1 MANPLTKE
9 TLSAMTVADLKK
21 FATKVGANTIDPKT
35 GKAKNKVQLVNAI
48 LMKKRLGGKSNK
60 LTGSSNT
67 ARDQQRKAKKP
78 GKRVS
83 KGGKVY
89 YEKRANRAD
98 VNKKTMLG
106 GKKPT
111 VTDIKAQEFKM
122 HLTQLNKVAN
132 EIIRARGTNKIPELR
147 KQLSGEMRS
156 CKSCYSAFL
165 TKAK

>member
-1 MANPLTKE
+1 MAVALTKE
-9 TLSAMTVADLKK
+9 LLNQNTVVELKK
-21 FATKVGANTIDPKT
+21 VATSLGANTIDPKT
-35 GKAKNKVQLVNAI
+35 GKAKTKVQLVNAI
-48 LMKKRLGGKSNK
+48 LMKKNLGGKSNK
-60 LTGSSNT
+60 LVGKSN
-67 ARDQQRKAKKP
+67 RSLDKQRKAKKP

-83 KGGKVY
+83 ASGKVY

-98 VNKKTMLG
+98 VKTMLG

-111 VTDIKAQEFKM
+111 ATDIKAKEFKM

-132 EIIRARGTNKIPELR
+132 EIIKARGTNQIPELR

-165 TKAK
+165 SKAK

>member
-1 MANPLTKE
+1 MAVALTKE
-9 TLSAMTVADLKK
+9 LLMGNTIIQLKK
-21 FATKVGANTIDPKT
+21 EAKRIGANTIDPKT
-35 GKAKNKVQLVNAI
+35 GKAKTKVQLVNAI
-48 LMKKRLGGKSNK
+48 LMKKNLSGKSNK
-60 LTGSSNT
+60 LTGSSN
-67 ARDQQRKAKKP
+67 RSLDKQRRAKKP

-89 YEKRANRAD
+89 YERRANRAD

-111 VTDIKAQEFKM
+111 ATDIKAKEFKM

-132 EIIRARGTNKIPELR
+132 EIIKARGTNQIPELR

-165 TKAK
+165 SKAK

>member
-1 MANPLTKE
+1 MAVEFTKE
-9 TLSAMTVADLKK
+9 SLSGLSVAELKRL
-21 FATKVGANTIDPKT
+21 ATRVGANTIDPKT
-35 GKAKNKVQLVNAI
+35 GKAKTKVQLVNGI
-48 LMKKRLGGKSNK
+48 LMKKRLSGKSNK
-60 LTGSSNT
+60 LTGASN
-67 ARDQQRKAKKP
+67 RNLDKQKKAKKP

-83 KGGKVY
+83 ASGKVY

-98 VNKKTMLG
+98 VRTMLG

-111 VTDIKAQEFKM
+111 ATDIKAKEFKM

-132 EIIRARGTNKIPELR
+132 EIIKARGTNKIPELR

>member
-1 MANPLTKE
+1 
-9 TLSAMTVADLKK
+9 
-21 FATKVGANTIDPKT
+21 
-35 GKAKNKVQLVNAI
+35 
-48 LMKKRLGGKSNK
+48 MKKRLSGKSNK
-60 LTGSSNT
+60 LTGSSN
-67 ARDQQRKAKKP
+67 RNLDKQKKAKKP

-98 VNKKTMLG
+98 VRTMLG

-111 VTDIKAQEFKM
+111 ATDIKAKEFKM

-132 EIIRARGTNKIPELR
+132 EIIKARGTNQIPELR

>member
-1 MANPLTKE
+1 MAVALTKE
-9 TLSAMTVADLKK
+9 SLSVLSVADLKK
-21 FATKVGANTIDPKT
+21 SATKVGANTIDPKT
-35 GKAKNKVQLVNAI
+35 GKAKTKIQLVNSI
-48 LMKKRLGGKSNK
+48 LMKARLGGKSNK
-60 LTGSSNT
+60 LTGSSN
-67 ARDQQRKAKKP
+67 RSLDKQRKAKKP
-78 GKRVS
+78 GKRVTAS
-83 KGGKVY
+83 GKVY

-98 VNKKTMLG
+98 VRTMLG

-111 VTDIKAQEFKM
+111 ATDIKAKEFKM

-132 EIIRARGTNKIPELR
+132 EIVKARGTNKITELR